1 METRG
6 GLSEDTRE
14 ALQEELKIVELEE
27 VRLVQELE
35 GVEKNQERAAMALEV
50 ARAETE
56 TLDAAGKAVLQG
68 PQ

>member
-35 GVEKNQERAAMALEV
+35 GVENNQERAAMALEV